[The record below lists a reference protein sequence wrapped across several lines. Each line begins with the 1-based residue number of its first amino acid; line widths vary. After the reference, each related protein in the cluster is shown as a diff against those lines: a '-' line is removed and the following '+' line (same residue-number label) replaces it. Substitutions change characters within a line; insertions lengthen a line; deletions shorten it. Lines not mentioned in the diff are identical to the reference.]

1 VSAAVSLRICSRSHR
16 ITAET
21 AVAHKKTGCAAAVPA
36 VLDPLQE
43 QTLKHEEVNSTAPG
57 VRPRRQRVRTQRRSF
72 VAVFSGLAAFA
83 ALQLA
88 LSVVIEI
95 GMPEL
100 HDPLYGRRLQL
111 VQKALHADPAK
122 PATVIM
128 LGTSRTLADFLPGP
142 TEKTW
147 GESTERPVAAFNFGV
162 AGCGHLT
169 ELLTW
174 RRLQQDGVRPDLL
187 LVEVMPVLLC
197 SQTPFGDF
205 APDHWPTTRLRWR
218 DLALVERYTGT
229 RRPGLRQ
236 DWLTAFALPCYSQ
249 RCSLTSFVAPDL
261 LAKVDGP
268 DDQRKVDE
276 FGGLTPLK
284 TPTPEDRRRFTQAAR
299 DGYKPYLNGFRLGG
313 PQCEALRELLASCR
327 QEGVPVA
334 LVLMPEGPTF
344 RSWYSPE
351 TLRDVREWVN
361 QLGAENA
368 APVIDAREWM
378 VEDDFRESNHLLP
391 DGAVRFT
398 DRLGR
403 ETIRPLLRRLSEE
416 KKSPH
421 GLAVRSSQS

>member
-1 VSAAVSLRICSRSHR
+1 M
-16 ITAET
+16 
-21 AVAHKKTGCAAAVPA
+21 
-36 VLDPLQE
+36 
-43 QTLKHEEVNSTAPG
+43 
-57 VRPRRQRVRTQRRSF
+57 VRPRKRRSRARRSV
-72 VAVFSGLAAFA
+72 VAVLSGLAAFA

-95 GMPEL
+95 GMPEF

-111 VQKALHADPAK
+111 VQKALRTDPAK

-128 LGTSRTLADFLPGP
+128 LGTSRTLADFRPGD

-147 GESTERPVAAFNFGV
+147 GEPAERPVSAFNFGV

-205 APDHWPTTRLRWR
+205 APDHWPTARLRWR
-218 DLALVERYTGT
+218 DLTLVQRYAGT
-229 RRPGLRQ
+229 DRPSLRH

-249 RCSLTSFVAPDL
+249 RCSLIGLVAPDL
-261 LAKVDGP
+261 LAQVEGP
-268 DDQRKVDE
+268 DDQRSVDE

-284 TPTPEDRRRFTQAAR
+284 TPTPEERRRFTRAAR
-299 DGYKPYLNGFRLGG
+299 DGYKPYLKGFRLGG

-351 TLRDVREWVN
+351 TLRDVQEWVT
-361 QLGAENA
+361 QLGRENA
-368 APVIDAREWM
+368 APVIDARKWM
-378 VEDDFRESNHLLP
+378 AEDDFRESNHLLP
-391 DGAVRFT
+391 DGAARFT

-403 ETIRPLLRRLSEE
+403 ETIRPLLRRPSDE